1 MDNEAPKP
9 KLKPDEELE
18 QEAQKTGYAVHPI
31 ISRITHRLG
40 AFNMIRNA
48 KNERE
53 VEIDKIADQS

>member
-1 MDNEAPKP
+1 MADEAPKP

-18 QEAQKTGYAVHPI
+18 AAAQKTGYSVHPI

-40 AFNMIRNA
+40 AFNIIRNA

-53 VEIDKIADQS
+53 VEIDKVMEGS